1 MKNILLLTNFSETS
15 QKAILAFVKIYLK
28 NIKETFHFKLLN
40 AYAQPKT
47 GQAQLAKF
55 DDVLRKFSL
64 QDLQIEYEGLK
75 KLKGG
80 NKLDIEIIS
89 KNGDLVDAVELIH
102 TKTPIE
108 LIVMGTKG
116 SNLFKELL
124 LGSETDRLVR
134 LTKNPVLVIP
144 ESKEFVIPKK
154 IVFATSQKECRNKEE
169 FKKLIGIVK
178 IFGSELIIL
187 NVFKDQLPASIHFE
201 EPIKKELSGINYSFE
216 YMQNSDEA
224 EGIDKY
230 IHQNQIGLLALIDH
244 RVSMLSKLFRNSV
257 TGKFAS
263 RAEVP
268 LLIIHE

>member
-1 MKNILLLTNFSETS
+1 MKNILLLTNFSQTS
-15 QKAILAFVKIYLK
+15 QKAIVSFIKVYLTH
-28 NIKETFHFKLLN
+28 IKETYHFKLLN

-55 DDVLRKFSL
+55 NDVLHRFSL
-64 QDLQIEYEGLK
+64 QDLQIEYENLK
-75 KLKGG
+75 QLKGG
-80 NKLDIEIIS
+80 NNLEIEIIS
-89 KNGDLVDAVELIH
+89 KNGDLVDAVEHIH
-102 TKTPIE
+102 AENPID

-144 ESKEFVIPKK
+144 ESREFVLPEK
-154 IVFATSQKECRNKEE
+154 IVFATNLNECRNKEE
-169 FKKLIGIVK
+169 FTKLIGIVK
-178 IFGSELIIL
+178 TFGSELIIL

-201 EPIKKELSGINYSFE
+201 EPIKKELSGIDYSFE
-216 YMQNSDEA
+216 YIQNNDEA
-224 EGIDKY
+224 EGIDEY

-244 RVSMLSKLFRNSV
+244 RISMLSKLFRNSV

>member
-15 QKAILAFVKIYLK
+15 QKAIVAFVKIYLE

-55 DDVLRKFSL
+55 DDILRKFSL

-89 KNGDLVDAVELIH
+89 KNGDLVDAVEIIH
-102 TKTPIE
+102 AENPID

-144 ESKEFVIPKK
+144 ESREFVLPEK
-154 IVFATSQKECRNKEE
+154 IVFATSLKECRNKEE
-169 FKKLIGIVK
+169 FKKLIG
-178 IFGSELIIL
+178 
-187 NVFKDQLPASIHFE
+187 
-201 EPIKKELSGINYSFE
+201 
-216 YMQNSDEA
+216 
-224 EGIDKY
+224 
-230 IHQNQIGLLALIDH
+230 
-244 RVSMLSKLFRNSV
+244 
-257 TGKFAS
+257 
-263 RAEVP
+263 
-268 LLIIHE
+268 